1 VRQAS
6 RLIREGRYEPTTRL
20 EQLDE
25 GRLMSEVLTIYRQLA
40 AR

>member
-1 VRQAS
+1 VSTSLIS
-6 RLIREGRYEPTTRL
+6 RPSTRL

-40 AR
+40 SR